1 MNFDATRLA
10 VLSGLSTGEETKTLT
25 ESANTGSRKHLS
37 EGCGCAAQPCGCAP
51 PAEHEAKH
59 EMADEDDVLFEVDED
74 SAEVAEKALYE
85 DEDEHEEMNEDG
97 NTDVSPALRAQTI
110 KWLESTARFLKA
122 NPSDK
127 GDPSMR
133 NKMLKQLGFKEDD
146 LLNQKVQADKLSIK
160 LYDKKWDDL
169 SSQAKMLLR
178 TSRLVD
184 SSNFDIADAIEEST
198 VLDMNSLRET
208 VIELRNEILAE
219 QAAEKQSL
227 LEAPA
232 RAAIR
237 KEIKSLLSE
246 MPSDAATN
254 WMYGKKGR
262 PSKTDTAAA
271 DKSRATALF
280 GLGFET
286 N

>member
-85 DEDEHEEMNEDG
+85 DEDEHEEMNER
-97 NTDVSPALRAQTI
+97 NNSALRAQTI
-110 KWLESTARFLKA
+110 KWLEGQSEWLKDH
-122 NPSDK
+122 PSDK

-133 NKMLKQLGFKEDD
+133 NKMLKQLGFEEGDVLDTKID
-146 LLNQKVQADKLSIK
+146 ADKVSMQ
-160 LYDKKWDDL
+160 LYNKNWDDL
-169 SSQAKMLLR
+169 GGQAQELLKM
-178 TSRLVD
+178 SNMVD
-184 SSNFDIADAIEEST
+184 DSNFDIADALEEST

>member
-1 MNFDATRLA
+1 
-10 VLSGLSTGEETKTLT
+10 
-25 ESANTGSRKHLS
+25 
-37 EGCGCAAQPCGCAP
+37 
-51 PAEHEAKH
+51 
-59 EMADEDDVLFEVDED
+59 MADEDDVLFEVDED
-74 SAEVAEKALYE
+74 SAEVDEKTLYE
-85 DEDEHEEMNEDG
+85 YDDEEMNEDT
-97 NTDVSPALRAQTI
+97 NSALRAQTI
-110 KWLESTARFLKA
+110 KWLEGQTQWLKDH
-122 NPSDK
+122 SEDK
-127 GDPSMR
+127 GDTEMKGKVLKSAGFEEQDIL
-133 NKMLKQLGFKEDD
+133 NKKAH
-146 LLNQKVQADKLSIK
+146 ADKLSMQIF
-160 LYDKKWDDL
+160 DKNWDDL
-169 SSQAKMLLR
+169 SRQNKMLLR

-184 SSNFDIADAIEEST
+184 SSDFDIADALEEDVFNVEEST

-208 VIELRNEILAE
+208 VIELRDEILAE

>member
-10 VLSGLSTGEETKTLT
+10 VLSGLSTGTETKTLT
-25 ESANTGSRKHLS
+25 ESADTGSKEILN
-37 EGCGCAAQPCGCAP
+37 EECGCSDPAHDHGSSTDPEAQY
-51 PAEHEAKH
+51 

-85 DEDEHEEMNEDG
+85 DEHEEMNEDG
-97 NTDVSPALRAQTI
+97 NTDVSTALRTQSI
-110 KWLESTARFLKA
+110 KWLEGHSQWLEDH
-122 NPSDK
+122 PEDK
-127 GDPSMR
+127 GDTEM
-133 NKMLKQLGFKEDD
+133 KAKVLKNLGFKEGE
-146 LLNQKVQADKLSIK
+146 LFNQKFQADKLSMK
-160 LYDKKWDDL
+160 LYDEKWDEL
-169 SSQAKMLLR
+169 GSQAKMLLR